1 MRRVS
6 NIHRSRI
13 RIPVIKQ
20 ISNRLSLLAI
30 GLITIAASCGGK
42 PSSPIVAQPQSE
54 NIPQQQ
60 QTPPTAKPEVTG
72 GPANAGIKWTGDLDG
87 MINRRV
93 IRVLTTYSKVNYFVD
108 QATQRG
114 LIYDSF
120 LQFEKDL
127 NAKLKIKHLRVHVVM
142 VPVAHDDL
150 IPALLDGRGDIVAA
164 GTLLTE
170 WRHEQ
175 VDFSNPTRK
184 NVSSIIVSGPGVP
197 PVAALQDLAGR
208 TVYLRMSDVSKP
220 AVDDFNASLVK
231 AGKQSVNIQPA
242 PEVLADEDILEMV
255 SAGLAPMTL
264 ADDYIAEF
272 WHKVFPNLVLNR
284 GAVVRSNLQTGMLVR
299 KKSPQLLNELNAFIA
314 RYPEGSLRRNVLFQE
329 YLKSLKHVRSATS
342 QEEMAKFQKTVGRF
356 RKYGDQY
363 NLDYM
368 LMAAQGYQE
377 SRLDNNVK
385 SRVGAIGIMQV
396 MPATGK
402 EMGVGDISQLEPN
415 IQAGVKYMRSLEDQY
430 FANEPMDPLNKALF
444 TFAAY
449 NAGPNRIRG
458 LRKRAAERGLNSNL
472 WFNNV
477 EVVAAEAIG
486 HETVQY
492 VANIY
497 KYYLAYQMLAD
508 QKEQRRKALAQ
519 TKKS

>member
-1 MRRVS
+1 M
-6 NIHRSRI
+6 
-13 RIPVIKQ
+13 IKRF
-20 ISNRLSLLAI
+20 SYRLPLLAI
-30 GLITIAASCGGK
+30 GLISIAASCGGK
-42 PSSPIVAQPQSE
+42 PSSPASTPAVNESVP
-54 NIPQQQ
+54 QQ
-60 QTPPTAKPEVTG
+60 QTPPTVNPDAPG
-72 GPANAGIKWTGDLDG
+72 SPANAGSKWTGDLDG

-114 LIYDSF
+114 LIYDAF
-120 LQFEKDL
+120 LQFDKDL
-127 NAKLKIKHLRVHVVM
+127 NSKLKIKHLRVQVVM

-150 IPALLDGRGDIVAA
+150 IPALLEGRGDIVAA

-170 WRHEQ
+170 WRREQ

-184 NVSSIIVSGPGVP
+184 NISSIIVSGPGVP
-197 PVAALQDLAGR
+197 AVATPQDLAGR
-208 TVYLRMSDVSKP
+208 TVYLRMSDVSKQ
-220 AVDDFNASLVK
+220 AVDGFNVSLVK
-231 AGKQSVNIQPA
+231 AGKHPVNIQPA
-242 PEVLADEDILEMV
+242 PEVLADEDVLEMV

-272 WHKVFPNLVLNR
+272 WQKVFPNLVLNR
-284 GAVVRSNLQTGMLVR
+284 GAVVRNNLQTGMLVR
-299 KKSPQLLNELNAFIA
+299 KNSPQLLSELNAFIA
-314 RYPEGSLRRNVLFQE
+314 RYPEGSLRRNVLLQE
-329 YLKSLKHVRSATS
+329 YLKSLKHVRNATS
-342 QEEMAKFQKTVGRF
+342 QEEMAKFQRTVALF

-363 NLDYM
+363 NLDFM

-402 EMGVGDISQLEPN
+402 EMGVGDITQLEPN

-430 FANEPMDPLNKALF
+430 FANEPMDQLNKALF

-449 NAGPNRIRG
+449 NAGPNRIRR

-477 EVVAAEAIG
+477 EVVAAEAVG

-497 KYYLAYQMLAD
+497 KYYLAYQMLTD
-508 QKEQRRKALAQ
+508 QREQRRKALGQ
-519 TKKS
+519 TKKP